1 MDFKNE
7 KIFAIKQDLMNGFLQ
22 AFSRNQ
28 DDPNL
33 SLSPPTEVLEKF
45 LSCLAPFISYAQTYD
60 ELVADASSEDEI
72 AKQIAKNKDGLLLF
86 DSLQQFR
93 CETWSE
99 SLRLFLSIVEPSQD
113 HHFIQSVAKAKS
125 LAEMVV
131 CFKPELA
138 NMVEPTLASLSSL
151 FKLHLTESQL
161 SDSFTLFKSAVAC
174 KLANL
179 PEQAGLFIEFAI
191 HKIILDQ
198 SSEASR
204 LREMIVKE
212 IGAHK
217 SRAKAGSE
225 GGKKRHSK
233 TDLVKKFVIQQFEN
247 SNFPNV
253 HSASHALAD
262 KAKAYAKSFGFDF
275 SNDIQRPRT
284 IGKWLSDYEKSKN
297 NSNDIT

>member
-7 KIFAIKQDLMNGFLQ
+7 KIFAIKQDLMDGFLKS
-22 AFSRNQ
+22 FSRNQ
-28 DDPNL
+28 DDPSL

-45 LSCLAPFISYAQTYD
+45 ISSLAPFINYAQTYD
-60 ELVADASSEDEI
+60 ELVAGASSEDEI
-72 AKQIAKNKDGLLLF
+72 AKQLARDKDGLFVF

-113 HHFIQSVAKAKS
+113 HPFIQSVAKAKS
-125 LAEMVV
+125 LAEMVA

-138 NMVEPTLASLSSL
+138 NIVEPTLASLSSL
-151 FKLHLTESQL
+151 FKLHLTELQL

-179 PEQAGLFIEFAI
+179 PDQADLFIEFAI
-191 HKIILDQ
+191 QKIILHQ
-198 SSEASR
+198 SSEASK

-212 IGAHK
+212 IGALQ
-217 SRAKAGSE
+217 SRTKAGRE

-233 TDLVKKFVIQQFEN
+233 TELVKKFVIQQYAN
-247 SNFPNV
+247 ANFPNV

-262 KAKAYAKSFGFDF
+262 RAKAYAQSFGYDF

-284 IGKWLSDYEKSKN
+284 IGKWLSDYEKSK
-297 NSNDIT
+297 SN